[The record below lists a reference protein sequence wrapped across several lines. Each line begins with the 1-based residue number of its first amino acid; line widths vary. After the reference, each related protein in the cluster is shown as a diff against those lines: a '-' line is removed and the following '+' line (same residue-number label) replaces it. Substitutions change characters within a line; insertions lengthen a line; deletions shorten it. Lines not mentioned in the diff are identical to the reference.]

1 MISPLL
7 ILPLLLGTTAHSPV
21 SRAASRDVTTFF
33 QLAQEDTW
41 ENVNLTSMSCEYW
54 KNRTW
59 ITLQL
64 TNSSLTTFPVC
75 LPEALQSLDLSNNL
89 LEEVN
94 GTEIANLPQ
103 LRVLSLRHNHLWSVR
118 WGSEALS
125 SLLKLDLS
133 FNKLSSVPSCH
144 GSALPN
150 LKWLSLAGNPLIE
163 IQPLAFSCYPQLHVL
178 NLSATLLG
186 KDDSRGIRDSAFAI
200 STDPNEAMNR
210 TANSISVLDLSR
222 TFFEKIEP
230 EWARDLANLRLLHLT
245 NMPRLR
251 SLDGDFFK
259 FLPGLQELHCQDSHS
274 LSFVQTEMFD
284 SAPHL
289 SHLSFENC
297 NLSFFNPWN
306 TNSSEGITINLS
318 GNSLLCDC
326 QLSWLLSKPEKVVL
340 QKAGETFC
348 TSQEDSGRHPTP
360 FSLLELYN
368 KCQSESNVTLPDSN
382 TALPDHDSF
391 NFTSDETSAV
401 VTTDSALLTTDLTHS
416 SSLIHGDVMSTAAS
430 NPMLT
435 KDTSS
440 SSLIQWDVRSTAA
453 SNSMLTKDTSSSS
466 LIQWD
471 VRSTAA
477 SNSML
482 TKDTSSSSLIQ
493 WDVRSTAAS
502 NSMLTKDTSS
512 SSLIQWDVRSTAASN
527 SMLTKDTSSS
537 SLIQWDVR
545 STAASNSMLTKDT
558 SSSSLIQWDVRSTAA
573 SNSMLTKDTSSSS
586 LIQWDVRSTAASN
599 SMLTKD
605 TSSSSLIQ
613 WDVRS
618 TAGSNPMLT
627 KDTYTSSLTQG
638 DVRSTEASN
647 PTEPILA
654 KANSSSHEQ
663 KAVSESTSNPPSS
676 ASVTSFPVFFQEFFA
691 QTPDHSSTS
700 PTGTEQPQRGLRT
713 THTTFPREGTFSQTT
728 SGYSTGGAGVPH
740 TTNHPTHSFATHG
753 REGAPQTSPP
763 QVISTRSRAHSE
775 AAGSTPP
782 PHYTDDYDYED
793 QPKEPPVHTAHVAC
807 DYNPCRHLQKPCKEL
822 QNITQCS
829 CPGTSRED
837 EIPDPPRLREVIEI
851 TDSSAQIRWCAPYSV
866 VHSYEL
872 VLRAQD
878 SEDRQIVMDNIYP
891 TARQYTLYNL
901 LPFTT
906 YHICVSASNK
916 AGSSQKTGQEIP
928 GNSCT
933 SFKTKPSYKYVFA
946 GLSAASGLFLITTI
960 ILSVCLCKA
969 CKKPQSE
976 QYGTHLVSYKNPA
989 FDYPLKLQTTN

>member
-1 MISPLL
+1 MMSPLL
-7 ILPLLLGTTAHSPV
+7 ILPLLLGTTAHGPV

-59 ITLQL
+59 VTLQL
-64 TNSSLTTFPVC
+64 TNNSLTAFPVC

-118 WGSEALS
+118 WGSETLS
-125 SLLKLDLS
+125 SLSKLDLS
-133 FNKLSSVPSCH
+133 FNKLSSVSSCH

-150 LKWLSLAGNPLIE
+150 LRWLSLAGNPLIE
-163 IQPLAFSCYPQLHVL
+163 IQPLAFSCYPQLQLL

-186 KDDSRGIRDSAFAI
+186 QDDSRGIRDLAFAI
-200 STDPNEAMNR
+200 GTQPNEAMNR
-210 TANSISVLDLSR
+210 TANSISVLDLSG
-222 TFFEKIEP
+222 TFFEKIQP
-230 EWARDLANLRLLHLT
+230 EWARDLANLRVLHLT

-259 FLPGLQELHCQDSHS
+259 SLPGLQELHCQDSHS
-274 LSFVQTEMFD
+274 LGFVQTEMFD

-289 SHLSFENC
+289 SYLSFENC
-297 NLSFFNPWN
+297 NLSSFSPWN
-306 TNSSEGITINLS
+306 TNSSDGITINLS
-318 GNSLLCDC
+318 GNPLLCDC

-340 QKAGETFC
+340 QKAWETYC
-348 TSQEDSGRHPTP
+348 TSQEDSGRLPTS

-368 KCQSESNVTLPDSN
+368 KCQSESNVTLPNST
-382 TALPDHDSF
+382 TALPDHDAFSF
-391 NFTSDETSAV
+391 SSDETSAV
-401 VTTDSALLTTDLTHS
+401 VTTDSALLTTDLTHTS
-416 SSLIHGDVMSTAAS
+416 SIIQRDVMSTAAS
-430 NPMLT
+430 NPMGT
-435 KDTSS
+435 KDTYTSS
-440 SSLIQWDVRSTAA
+440 IIQRDVMSSAA
-453 SNSMLTKDTSSSS
+453 SS
-466 LIQWD
+466 
-471 VRSTAA
+471 
-477 SNSML
+477 
-482 TKDTSSSSLIQ
+482 
-493 WDVRSTAAS
+493 
-502 NSMLTKDTSS
+502 
-512 SSLIQWDVRSTAASN
+512 
-527 SMLTKDTSSS
+527 
-537 SLIQWDVR
+537 
-545 STAASNSMLTKDT
+545 
-558 SSSSLIQWDVRSTAA
+558 
-573 SNSMLTKDTSSSS
+573 
-586 LIQWDVRSTAASN
+586 
-599 SMLTKD
+599 
-605 TSSSSLIQ
+605 
-613 WDVRS
+613 
-618 TAGSNPMLT
+618 PMLT
-627 KDTYTSSLTQG
+627 KDTYTSSLIQRDARTTAASSPMGTKDTYTSSLIQRDARTTAASSPMG
-638 DVRSTEASN
+638 TKDTYTSSLIQRDARTTAASN
-647 PTEPILA
+647 PTELIPT
-654 KANSSSHEQ
+654 KANSSSHEE

-676 ASVTSFPVFFQEFFA
+676 APVTSFPVFFQELFA
-691 QTPDHSSTS
+691 QSPDHSSPS
-700 PTGTEQPQRGLRT
+700 PTGTEQLQRGLRT
-713 THTTFPREGTFSQTT
+713 THMTFPQEGPFNQTT
-728 SGYSTGGAGVPH
+728 SDYSTGGTGVPH
-740 TTNHPTHSFATHG
+740 TTNHHIRSFATHG
-753 REGAPQTSPP
+753 REGVPQTSPP
-763 QVISTRSRAHSE
+763 QLISTRSSAHPE
-775 AAGSTPP
+775 PAPSTPP
-782 PHYTDDYDYED
+782 PHYTDDYDYGD
-793 QPKEPPVHTAHVAC
+793 QPKETPVQTAHVAC
-807 DYNPCRHLQKPCKEL
+807 DYNPCRHLQKPCREL
-822 QNITQCS
+822 QNVSQCS

-878 SEDRQIVMDNIYP
+878 DEDRQFVMDNIYP

-906 YHICVSASNK
+906 YHICVTASNK